1 MNMKIQSLTAS
12 FLTASMLSIS
22 PVWAE
27 EMTSSMQTKSKE
39 VVTIQTPEKTQS
51 NIQKKIRKPKN
62 ASMKKSARGD
72 IQSDKR

>member
-1 MNMKIQSLTAS
+1 MSMKLQSLTAS

-39 VVTIQTPEKTQS
+39 VVTIQTPEKTHS
-51 NIQKKIRKPKN
+51 EIQKKIKN
-62 ASMKKSARGD
+62 QKMLP
-72 IQSDKR
+72 